1 MSQKNFTEMT
11 REEFIHSLQSLA
23 ASGKVSDDFFA
34 EIIYTAVSR
43 FALPMHELRS
53 FFGLSPLAIDHW
65 IQKKNLPQQI
75 VRPKMLLWIV
85 DKLAILS

>member
-1 MSQKNFTEMT
+1 MAQD
-11 REEFIHSLQSLA
+11 EFVHALRKLA
-23 ASGKVSDDFFA
+23 ASGKIPDDVFA

-53 FFGLSPLAIDHW
+53 FFGLSPLAVDHW